1 VHLVVDSTKIQ
12 GAGLNGFIDM
22 LVGNSLRKCDAPN
35 PILVMELKNISL
47 LGLWKA
53 KQAYPT
59 ANPRSQ
65 NQYKNLLNDLRKA
78 TEENLLDFSYSF
90 YDKDSR
96 QWVTKQVREVFQEA
110 IVQLDKYT
118 TLLSLGQGELPRAG
132 RQGRNGIVHDKVSCL
147 DGGQDVLWGFV
158 IICVGG
164 ARVICRRVAVV
175 QTQYTYIV
183 IVKLKA

>member
-1 VHLVVDSTKIQ
+1 
-12 GAGLNGFIDM
+12 M

-53 KQAYPT
+53 KQTYPA

-118 TLLSLGQGELPRAG
+118 TLLSLGQGELPPRAG
-132 RQGRNGIVHDKVSCL
+132 RQGRNGIVHDKVSYL

-183 IVKLKA
+183 KLKA